1 MHMYNYTLSKT
12 REKYFSDIIGNCSNN
27 SRVLFATVNRLTNP
41 PAQLPLELIFTSKCN
56 EFAVFFNDKVQGI
69 KNAINSTTQI
79 TSMQPQRHLELN
91 HFARVTDKTVLE
103 IVTSL
108 SSSTCCLDMLPTRFL
123 KSVLNSLLSP
133 LTHIVNMSLQ
143 SGTFPNALKTA
154 VIKPLLKK
162 SSLDATVLNNF
173 RPISN
178 LPFFGKVLE
187 KAVLMNFLQMNN
199 SFDVFQSGCRSTTAL
214 RLLLSR

>member
-1 MHMYNYTLSKT
+1 
-12 REKYFSDIIGNCSNN
+12 
-27 SRVLFATVNRLTNP
+27 
-41 PAQLPLELIFTSKCN
+41 
-56 EFAVFFNDKVQGI
+56 
-69 KNAINSTTQI
+69 
-79 TSMQPQRHLELN
+79 MQPQRHLELN
-91 HFARVTDKTVLE
+91 HFAPVTDKTVLE

-178 LPFFGKVLE
+178 LPFFC
-187 KAVLMNFLQMNN
+187 
-199 SFDVFQSGCRSTTAL
+199 QSP
-214 RLLLSR
+214 